1 MFLFELNCSA
11 VPLGPSQL
19 LLRGAILKNT
29 RWVFGMYLYNMYSSW
44 NHTVSTN
51 N

>member
-1 MFLFELNCSA
+1 MFVLLSNCST

-29 RWVFGMYLYNMYSSW
+29 RWVFGM
-44 NHTVSTN
+44 
-51 N
+51 

>member
-1 MFLFELNCSA
+1 VFIIQFTDKMIVFELNCSA

-29 RWVFGMYLYNMYSSW
+29 RWVFGML
-44 NHTVSTN
+44 TL
-51 N
+51 